1 VHEKSR
7 PYILTVM
14 AKNKTKQQA
23 KETMK
28 DISEKVYNY
37 VKEYKE

>member
-1 VHEKSR
+1 
-7 PYILTVM
+7 M